1 MFEILAIIGILALS
15 FVASI
20 IGVVSGVGSGIMI
33 KPALELATP
42 LDILHVNLFSGSA
55 VFVMALTA
63 IIRQRASLKD
73 FKFRIGVP
81 LAIGSAAGG
90 VIGNIIFGRMGD
102 DLAVV
107 QSVLMLV
114 VIGVLLLHQ
123 IFESKIKGFNFERV
137 ITYLILG
144 VILGMTAAF
153 LGIGGGPLNLS
164 ALGFFAGMN
173 LATAALY
180 SIFVITFAQGANLI
194 RWGVFSADG
203 FPAVDPAL
211 LIAVLVGSVVG
222 ALIGSSLYK
231 KVKGTEKGNSILKKM
246 YSAVLIFVIIATVI
260 NLVMYL

>member
-1 MFEILAIIGILALS
+1 MLEVLAIIGILALS
-15 FVASI
+15 FVASV

-81 LAIGSAAGG
+81 LAIGSATGG
-90 VIGNIIFGRMGD
+90 VIGNIIFGGMGD
-102 DLAVV
+102 ALAVV
-107 QSVLMLV
+107 QSALMIV
-114 VIGVLLLHQ
+114 VIGVLLAHQ
-123 IFESKIKGFNFERV
+123 IFESKIKPFNFERV
-137 ITYLILG
+137 VTYLVLG

-173 LATAALY
+173 LTTAALY

-194 RWGVFSADG
+194 RWGVFSATG
-203 FPAVDPAL
+203 FPDVDPFL
-211 LIAVLVGSVVG
+211 LVAVLVGSVAG
-222 ALIGSSLYK
+222 ALIGSALYK
-231 KVKGTEKGNSILKKM
+231 KAKAAKEGNAVLKKL
-246 YSAVLIFVIIATVI
+246 YSGVLIFVIVVTAI